1 MTFISIFVPLFLS
14 IFVGIVPNSPTVS
27 FDKEQYYKAFAG
39 NDITAISS
47 ELKTIQSVNFAERPA
62 FEGALLMKKAGVVG
76 NPKDK
81 LSLFKTGH
89 DKLELEIKQTPS
101 NTEYRLLRLMIQ
113 ENAPAFLG
121 YNDNLETDKKMIVSN
136 FNTLPSI
143 VQKVIRDYSTK
154 SKYLKPEL
162 FQ

>member
-14 IFVGIVPNSPTVS
+14 IFIGMVPNNSAIS

-39 NDITAISS
+39 NDLTAVSS
-47 ELKTIQSVNFAERPA
+47 ELKTIQSINFAEKSA
-62 FEGALLMKKAGVVG
+62 YEGALEMKKAGLVS

-113 ENAPAFLG
+113 ENAPGFLG
-121 YNDNLETDKKMIVSN
+121 YNDNLEGDKKMIVSN
-136 FNTLPSI
+136 FNTLPST